1 MKKIEK
7 ILLPKELDV
16 DTIVSLAIVYHYGSS
31 AFSGISKAELE
42 FRASIP
48 KDKDLDY
55 FLSNKILPL
64 FPLKENSMVLKQ
76 LADYEPLGLDNY
88 PIVNQTI
95 ASLKYSKHIFFKR
108 GAIFTW
114 SYLTQV
120 MKDNPKKLL
129 ELVLPLLKQCTEIQ
143 DKFREI
149 FFEYCMEAIK
159 DGRLMSFNVKQ
170 NDVDLKIVFIDYDDT
185 SICEYLFYK
194 KEVLAD
200 VVVMFRKNGNI
211 FIKTKDEMNIDLL
224 DVVAILRVE
233 TARKKKIPFDKL
245 NKHILNRKGLMP
257 GLDSWDFDNSGNL
270 LESVKPPHLDKLA
283 IKRALLIGLDTLK
296 MAKGMCPSK
305 EGCIGKKCDFYS
317 YNMLRCRKRMAG
329 ISDNFEK
336 SETNNSRI
344 RVYRNSK

>member
-16 DTIVSLAIVYHYGSS
+16 DTIVSLAMVYHYGSN
-31 AFSGISKAELE
+31 AFTGISKAELE
-42 FRASIP
+42 FRASLP
-48 KDKDLDY
+48 KEKDLDY
-55 FLSNKILPL
+55 FISNKILPL

-76 LADYEPLGLDNY
+76 LTDYEPLGFDNY
-88 PIVNQTI
+88 PIINQTI
-95 ASLKYSKHIFFKR
+95 ASLMYSKHIFFKR
-108 GAIFTW
+108 GVIFTW
-114 SYLTQV
+114 SYLVQV

-129 ELVLPLLKQCTEIQ
+129 ELVLPLLKQCADIQ
-143 DKFREI
+143 DKRRDI
-149 FFEYCMEAIK
+149 FFEYCKESIR
-159 DGRLMSFNVKQ
+159 DGRLISFNVKQ
-170 NDVDLKIVFIDYDDT
+170 GEKDLKIVFIDYDDT

-200 VVVMFRKNGNI
+200 VVVIFKKDGNI

-233 TARKKKIPFDKL
+233 TARKKKIPFDRL

-257 GLDSWDFDNSGNL
+257 GLECWDFDMSGSL
-270 LESVKPPHLDKLA
+270 VESIKPSHLDKLA
-283 IKRALLIGLDTLK
+283 IKRAMLIGLDTLK

-336 SETNNSRI
+336 SEINHSRI
-344 RVYRNSK
+344 GVYRKK